1 MAGILSALGR
11 GNQQKDPMRES
22 AALTTVYLLEQNQK
36 FEQYMRQKVDELESR
51 VAAQQARLSTRAE
64 TEERELWAALES
76 FEVPPDTTQ
85 TVGFAAADET
95 VVETVAE
102 SEDELMDWDDDPGGD

>member
-36 FEQYMRQKVDELESR
+36 FEHYTESTQ
-51 VAAQQARLSTRAE
+51 V
-64 TEERELWAALES
+64 
-76 FEVPPDTTQ
+76 EV
-85 TVGFAAADET
+85 E
-95 VVETVAE
+95 
-102 SEDELMDWDDDPGGD
+102 